1 VGRVRGGGP
10 RGRLTT
16 CGPFGRA
23 VGPGVRDDADVSDA
37 AAIVAEGLEK
47 RFGVVR
53 ALDGLTLTVRGGE
66 ILGLIGPNGAGKS
79 TFIRTVA
86 GLVAPNAGT
95 ITVLGERPGPHVAAR
110 IGYMT
115 QSAALYEDLSVR
127 ENLAFFGRVYG
138 LRTGEAVDR
147 GDALLSLLRLTEKT
161 NRPVHELSGG
171 QRQLANLACAMVH
184 APTLLLLDEPTVG
197 VDPELRRR
205 LWTEFSSLRDAG
217 TTILVTTHVM
227 DEADRCDRVAFVAD
241 GRVLDVGTAADL
253 LTRHGVT
260 TVEDAFLKLRTE
272 DGS

>member
-1 VGRVRGGGP
+1 VRH
-10 RGRLTT
+10 
-16 CGPFGRA
+16 
-23 VGPGVRDDADVSDA
+23 DADVPDA
-37 AAIVAEGLEK
+37 VAIVAEGLEK

-53 ALDGLTLTVRGGE
+53 ALDGLTLTVRSGE

-79 TFIRTVA
+79 TFIRAVA

-95 ITVLGERPGPHVAAR
+95 LSVFGARPGPHVAAR

-138 LRTGEAVDR
+138 LTSREAVAR
-147 GDALLSLLRLTEKT
+147 GDDLLSLLRLTEKT
-161 NRPVHELSGG
+161 DRPVHELSGG

-184 APTLLLLDEPTVG
+184 GPTLLLLDEPTVG

-205 LWTEFSSLRDAG
+205 LWTEFEGLRDHG

-241 GRVLDVGTAADL
+241 GRVLDVGTAGEL
-253 LTRHGVT
+253 LARTGVAT
-260 TVEDAFLKLRTE
+260 IEDAFLKLR
-272 DGS
+272 DGGDQ